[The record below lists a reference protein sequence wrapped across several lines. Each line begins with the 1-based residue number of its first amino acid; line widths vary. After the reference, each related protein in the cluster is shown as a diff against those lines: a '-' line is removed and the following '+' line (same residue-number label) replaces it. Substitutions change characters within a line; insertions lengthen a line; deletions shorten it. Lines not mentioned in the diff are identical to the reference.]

1 MNFAIFKKLCLKS
14 KILLRDPQN
23 LDGSKSVISWH
34 KKKYTI
40 NFHAF
45 CLFFKYAR
53 HASMYG
59 LFCAQVQFICTSF
72 FIFLIIIW
80 TLNHKDT
87 LFFHAIALNFK
98 CILEFQANI
107 CYYYFWTIVIP
118 TFGCVY
124 FQSKFANYYL

>member
-1 MNFAIFKKLCLKS
+1 MRFLRSCVWNLKYYS
-14 KILLRDPQN
+14 ETHKILMDLRVSS
-23 LDGSKSVISWH
+23 LDIRTNIPSISML
-34 KKKYTI
+34 
-40 NFHAF
+40 FV
-45 CLFFKYAR
+45 CFFKSSL

-59 LFCAQVQFICTSF
+59 LFWAQVQLICTSF

-80 TLNHKDT
+80 TLNYKDT

-98 CILEFQANI
+98 CILVFQANI